1 VVAGWGLCG
10 SAMSG
15 AGEVISL
22 GGRLEPFVDTFLL
35 ESMDNAE
42 LRLQTPIEREI
53 VFSFDQPWEG
63 PSSAYCTVLRDG
75 DAYRLYY
82 RGYCPA
88 DLDDQ
93 QVTCMAESADGIHF
107 TRPRLGLY
115 EFNGSKD
122 NNIVWQGKEAHNF
135 APFLDTRP
143 QCPPHEKWKALAGLP
158 PVAFVSEDGI
168 HWRKKQEE
176 PVITEGAF
184 DSQNIAFWD
193 AEAGYYRSYSRSW
206 TKGEFAGFRT
216 IQSATS
222 SDFLHWSRPVMNQ
235 YAAGVP
241 LEHFYTNACVPYPG
255 APHILLS
262 FPKRFMPER
271 KKIAECPDG
280 GVSDAVFMSS
290 RDGVHWD
297 RVFLEAWIRPGLDRR
312 NWTHRNIMPAWGLL
326 ELSPGEYSLYHSEH
340 YQWDDARLR
349 RVTVRKDG
357 FVSLHAG
364 AREGVVV
371 TKPLR
376 FTGNALFVNYSTSA
390 AGSIRVELL
399 NEQGEPAPGYSGAS
413 SAEWFGDALD
423 EIVRWPGGK
432 DLSAFQDQLVR
443 LRFHLRDADLY
454 TIRFG
459 QGG

>member
-1 VVAGWGLCG
+1 ME
-10 SAMSG
+10 SP
-15 AGEVISL
+15 
-22 GGRLEPFVDTFLL
+22 GRPATRGV
-35 ESMDNAE
+35 
-42 LRLQTPIEREI
+42 RVGR
-53 VFSFDQPWEG
+53 
-63 PSSAYCTVLRDG
+63 RD
-75 DAYRLYY
+75 
-82 RGYCPA
+82 P
-88 DLDDQ
+88 
-93 QVTCMAESADGIHF
+93 
-107 TRPRLGLY
+107 
-115 EFNGSKD
+115 
-122 NNIVWQGKEAHNF
+122 
-135 APFLDTRP
+135 
-143 QCPPHEKWKALAGLP
+143 LAQ
-158 PVAFVSEDGI
+158 
-168 HWRKKQEE
+168 KQEE
-176 PVITEGAF
+176 PVITEGR
-184 DSQNIAFWD
+184 SILEHRVWD

-206 TKGEFAGFRT
+206 TKGEFAGFGPFKAPRHR
-216 IQSATS
+216 IFCIEPAR
-222 SDFLHWSRPVMNQ
+222 DEPIRG
-235 YAAGVP
+235 GVP
-241 LEHFYTNACVPYPG
+241 LEHFYTNACVPIP
-255 APHILLS
+255 ARRILLS
-262 FPKRFMPER
+262 FKRFMPER

-280 GVSDAVFMSS
+280 GVSDAVFMSN

-297 RVFLEAWIRPGLDRR
+297 RVFGGLDPAGLDRR

-423 EIVRWPGGK
+423 DIVRWPGGK
-432 DLSAFQDQLVR
+432 DLSAFQDQPVR